1 MTTVSAVVEAVVDVA
16 VTVVVTA
23 TATAAVTPARRLRAV
38 PLASSSPSSVVAL
51 DVDVVLLLLRK
62 QLRTFWSKARYGFIF
77 MSGFTALQNGIGN
90 GEMTG

>member
-1 MTTVSAVVEAVVDVA
+1 
-16 VTVVVTA
+16 
-23 TATAAVTPARRLRAV
+23 
-38 PLASSSPSSVVAL
+38 VVAL